1 MRKDNETALPEKEKK
16 ITNQNMEDNTDA
28 NYMHVERVCKEFK
41 KKDLDE
47 YHDLYLTSVT

>member
-1 MRKDNETALPEKEKK
+1 
-16 ITNQNMEDNTDA
+16 MEDNTDA

-47 YHDLYLTSVT
+47 YHDLWLMFSKTSEKRV